1 MPTEYPAIH
10 KPETTNVRPST
21 NVGRFSTRTRILARG
36 RRLYRKQANTMT
48 LLGAFIGVFISY
60 FVLTSRGEDSPQ
72 NTQPDS
78 LYRYEAP
85 DLQPENTLENSDPA
99 REGIVVTKEKIEA
112 TAAEAD
118 AMIKSLS
125 RSRPGAHVSV
135 PPATKAAAKA
145 EDAAGGVKSQKEE
158 SATEEKKKG
167 GIFSRIADTL
177 KGRKG
182 KKAKEEDEAAA
193 TEAAAKVAE
202 ASGETKE
209 AAGGAKVAEAADET
223 KAAADAK
230 VAEAAD
236 EAKEAAAGTKATEA
250 AEKAP
255 AAERQGNAKPWR
267 PNFVVDS
274 GDGAPVQ
281 PQVRPTDGLDQADTV
296 TRRSLPSPQDKNCRT
311 FTFDATGSKDADEDK
326 LTYEWDF
333 GDSSKKSDAVRL
345 KHTFPEAGEYKVTL
359 TVNDHTGGVCETDLK
374 SQLLYVNSA
383 PLAVGTFPIDLNANE
398 NGLFDARLSE
408 DVQNDRLSYKW
419 EFGDGTT
426 SEEPVTSHS
435 YKQPGEYRVIL
446 TVKDDSGT
454 QCDTNVVSSMVNVNK
469 PLLHKPLMA
478 LAEPDPVRPIH
489 DVPEATIIST
499 DEIVEQDGLIVQIR
513 DHEGPIEE
521 PEKVAIDTT
530 KPPAEEA
537 RPEPQAG
544 LQFASIPVPELI
556 EERPT
561 DQLGDPQYLPK
572 THKYILAWAGGYMVD
587 GPPINCGSENKASF
601 QKSAETK
608 FERLMKTVDNGRN
621 RLNLLEVSDQ
631 EKAKILA
638 ERTQDIASLDVKI
651 DNVRTESRN
660 INKNAVLGLNK
671 DFNELRDD
679 HENTSRKLFAV
690 AARNADAI
698 RDTATETAEHQKNN
712 NVHRA
717 GSSRQSPGETPQ
729 AVNPD
734 NYGGL
739 SIPSEG
745 Q

>member
-1 MPTEYPAIH
+1 MSTEYPAY
-10 KPETTNVRPST
+10 KPST
-21 NVGRFSTRTRILARG
+21 NVGRFSTRTRLLARG

-60 FVLTSRGEDSPQ
+60 FVLTSRGDDNANPQ
-72 NTQPDS
+72 NTQPGY

-85 DLQPENTLENSDPA
+85 DLLPENTLENSDPA
-99 REGIVVTKEKIEA
+99 REGIVVTKEKIET

-135 PPATKAAAKA
+135 PPTSTKAAAKA
-145 EDAAGGVKSQKEE
+145 EDAAGSVKSQKEE
-158 SATEEKKKG
+158 SATAKEKKD
-167 GIFSRIADTL
+167 GIFSRIANTF
-177 KGRKG
+177 KG
-182 KKAKEEDEAAA
+182 KKNKEDEAADA
-193 TEAAAKVAE
+193 AAEAAAKVAE

-209 AAGGAKVAEAADET
+209 AAGGAKVDEAAEKT
-223 KAAADAK
+223 KEAADAK
-230 VAEAAD
+230 VAEAGD
-236 EAKEAAAGTKATEA
+236 EAKEAAAGTKAPEA
-250 AEKAP
+250 AEEKAP
-255 AAERQGNAKPWR
+255 VAERQGNAKPWR
-267 PNFVVDS
+267 PSFAVSS
-274 GDGAPVQ
+274 GDGATEQ
-281 PQVRPTDGLDQADTV
+281 PQALPNNGLDQANTV

-333 GDSSKKSDAVRL
+333 GDGSRKSEAVRV
-345 KHTFPEAGEYKVTL
+345 KHTFPEAGEYKVIL
-359 TVNDHTGGVCETDLK
+359 TVNDHTGGQCETDNK

-383 PLAVGTFPIDLNANE
+383 PIAVGTFPVALNSNE

-408 DVQNDRLSYKW
+408 DAENNRLTYKW
-419 EFGDGTT
+419 EFGDGEV

-469 PLLHKPLMA
+469 PLLLKPLMA
-478 LAEPDPVRPIH
+478 LAEPAPVRPIF
-489 DVPEATIIST
+489 DVPEAPIIST
-499 DEIVEQDGLIVQIR
+499 DVEEQDGLLVQIR

-521 PEKVAIDTT
+521 PKKVPVDMTR
-530 KPPAEEA
+530 PAEEV
-537 RPEPQAG
+537 RPEPQPG
-544 LQFASIPVPELI
+544 LQFASIPVPQFV

-561 DQLGDPQYLPK
+561 DQLVDPQYLPK

-587 GPPINCGSENKASF
+587 GPPINCGSENKDAF
-601 QKSAETK
+601 QKSTTTHL
-608 FERLMKTVDNGRN
+608 ERLMKTVDNGRN
-621 RLNLLEVSDQ
+621 RLNMLEVSDQ
-631 EKAKILA
+631 EKARILA

-651 DNVRTESRN
+651 DNVRTESHN
-660 INKNAVLGLNK
+660 INKNAVLGLKK
-671 DFNELRDD
+671 DFDELRDD

-698 RDTATETAEHQKNN
+698 RDTATETAEHQKDN

-717 GSSRQSPGETPQ
+717 DSSTIKSPGETPR
-729 AVNPD
+729 AVNPN

-745 Q
+745 R